1 MEEKNLLLV
10 VSGPSGAGKGTI
22 CQALI
27 DKNEGKINCAVSA
40 TSREVRPGEIEDQ
53 TYYYIGKEKF
63 LRAEFRLHTPNSST
77 MTFES
82 SLTDFVNSL

>member
-63 LRAEFRLHTPNSST
+63 IACCIWAFRCW
-77 MTFES
+77 
-82 SLTDFVNSL
+82 